1 MPGRRLFSIFW
12 LLGMFVAFV
21 GAVAALVG
29 GLLGALVALL
39 LAPRPGSETQ
49 TLLAEKGREWQTR
62 AQEVIAAAQRALAQ
76 LGREAQKALSR
87 TEPAP
92 QEGLERPGG

>member
-12 LLGMFVAFV
+12 LFGMFVAFV

-29 GLLGALVALL
+29 GLIGVLVALL

-49 TLLAEKGREWQTR
+49 TLLAEKGREWQAR
-62 AQEVIAAAQRALAQ
+62 AQEMR
-76 LGREAQKALSR
+76 GR
-87 TEPAP
+87 TP
-92 QEGLERPGG
+92 

>member
-49 TLLAEKGREWQTR
+49 TLLAEKGREWQAR
-62 AQEVIAAAQRALAQ
+62 AQEMIAAAQRALAQ
-76 LGREAQKALSR
+76 LGREAQKALSG